1 MRSKP
6 SRFHAPVL
14 VLILL
19 LLLGGCAPSNQ
30 PTSSEVIVFAA
41 ASLTDAMSEIARSF
55 EAAHPGTTV
64 ALNFGSSSQLA
75 AQLVEGAP
83 ADMFASA
90 NPTQMGVV
98 VDSGR
103 VDGEPELFAT
113 NRLTAIVPADNPAG
127 IESLGDL
134 AQPGIALV
142 LAVPGVPV
150 RDYTDEALGRLAADP
165 AYGPAFADGF
175 YANLASEEDTVRLVA
190 AKVALGEADAGVVY
204 TSDVT
209 PDIARADD
217 KCEFGKWL
225 HSASLAPETRNSPH
239 YQAIR
244 QLHAEFHQCAGEVL
258 GHALSDRTDQAN
270 ALLADNFSKKSHTLM
285 VELTRWK
292 QDLTPQQVA

>member
-83 ADMFASA
+83 ADVFASA

-134 AQPGIALV
+134 GGPGIALV

-175 YANLASEEDTVRLVA
+175 YANLVSEEDTVRLVA

-209 PDIARADD
+209 PDIADRVIQIAIPDAYNVT
-217 KCEFGKWL
+217 
-225 HSASLAPETRNSPH
+225 ASYPIAPLSDAPNPAGAAAFVDYVMGGEG
-239 YQAIR
+239 QAI
-244 QLHAEFHQCAGEVL
+244 L
-258 GHALSDRTDQAN
+258 G
-270 ALLADNFSKKSHTLM
+270 
-285 VELTRWK
+285 RWGFGAK
-292 QDLTPQQVA
+292 P